1 MNSDS
6 SLAVSTRMP
15 YCPILTF
22 EDDSTYKH
30 AKDKSDCNSFLSP
43 VLSKYNG
50 YIVTCR
56 GFIFISIS

>member
-1 MNSDS
+1 MS
-6 SLAVSTRMP
+6 

-30 AKDKSDCNSFLSP
+30 AKDKPDCNIFLLA

-50 YIVTCR
+50 
-56 GFIFISIS
+56 